1 MFFGSLLVIVLIT
14 ALVAPNYIEW
24 SNYRA
29 EFEKQAGKVLGQKVE
44 VRGSAKARL
53 FPLPRI
59 EFTDVTVGARE
70 NGEAMMVV
78 DRFRVDVEL
87 APLLKGDILIVDMEL
102 QNPKVNIAV
111 GKNGVV
117 DWTSREIGGVDP
129 DDVLLEK
136 VTIQNGSIRLHNI
149 ETDQSFEAEKINA
162 SISARTLAGPWT
174 VRGNLVLN
182 GEKAD
187 IRIKTGRLQ
196 EKGVVNSR
204 LNIQPHR
211 HPYSI
216 ELSGPIGLVEGTLR
230 YKGNFSLRATQN
242 RKALPTGEPG
252 LVFPYEALPVRM
264 TGQFDARPNALK
276 LQEFKLAIGN
286 KDDPYTIDGTAQAA
300 FGDRSLFKIVAE
312 GQQIDVD
319 RLGKL
324 KTTGGAVPSLA
335 ERLVV
340 LKNIFE
346 RVPVPPAE
354 GQISL
359 YLPAIVAGDTVI
371 REVGVDIQPR
381 KNGWQLSNLEAG
393 LPGRTTLQA
402 HGLLTLG
409 EDAGFKGQLL
419 LASKQPSGF
428 AGWLKGD
435 VNDAIRS
442 LPNAGFSAK
451 VILNEKRV
459 LLQKLEVVL
468 GKTKLKGAFERV
480 INSSGDPSITTI
492 LDGNDIDYETM
503 QALFLLFVS
512 DREGGRFSDHNMD
525 VILISEA
532 FSLKGIKANN
542 VAAAL
547 KLIDGHLKIDQ
558 LEIGD
563 LAGAKISAKGEVRDA
578 LNRPSGELSI
588 SISAKNSVELLKL
601 MKKTIGTNFVLD
613 NMLENPSLVDDLDLN
628 ANIKITAENDTSIL
642 DVKLLGEAGGTGVD
656 IAINLNG
663 DLEKPAEAQS
673 NVELSFVNSRPQ
685 VLLQQLAIPV
695 LPLDVDGELNVTAQ
709 FNGVLD
715 NSISAKFD
723 ASIGTATL
731 VGKGEIDKVKGKTNR
746 SRFDLKLNAPD
757 LDPILYLAGV
767 SFPGI
772 GRGDP
777 VQVSAN
783 VTSLGSWLS
792 IKNIEGSLG
801 GQKIDA
807 KFTINRNAKPRMVVN
822 GALALQQLPLEFI
835 AGLVMG
841 EAAIE
846 NGVDW
851 SNSPFTLP
859 ALQEI
864 DGAIKLSVG
873 SSDMSTSIFG
883 YAEPGKNLKATLELN
898 DGDITIR
905 DAQFDW
911 LGGHVNGEIAFSQ
924 NQSEVLINSKI
935 QIENADIGKVT
946 WVKNRNPFISGQ
958 YNATIN
964 AEGSGSSIAKIVANL
979 AGSGTIA
986 ISDGVI
992 QTLNPSAL
1000 PAILRQAD
1008 LQKEEE
1014 LETAADSLIGNALN
1028 SKPFEFTQ
1036 AEAAFSIAGGNV
1048 RASNVVINAKD
1059 AKIDGDLRID
1069 LVNLAIDGNARIL
1082 FDAGEDALTGATP
1095 EVNYVVSGSMAKPDV
1110 RRSTELFAS
1119 FLSMRARERKEQ
1131 EYETQKEDILETQRL
1146 TRMVRLYKGHI
1157 KQRRQ
1162 TLLERESQERHERLT
1177 EESNIEEQNL
1187 RNELKA
1193 AEDKAQK
1200 ARDAIQK
1207 KQSEDQSRRATEE
1220 KRQKQQQLEITLELE
1235 RQRADLKRRQEAFDK
1250 LLREQKAAN
1259 QKKKPRVKKTAI
1271 TPKKAP
1277 ELPSPREIEPTG
1289 SPQNLKST
1297 KRGNLPGVFDSVED
1311 RIGNV
1316 LQQTN

>member
-1 MFFGSLLVIVLIT
+1 MIALIT

-29 EFEKQAGKVLGQKVE
+29 EFEIQAGKVLGQKVE

-70 NGEAMMVV
+70 DGEAMMVV

-117 DWTSREIGGVDP
+117 DWTSRQIGGIDP

-196 EKGVVNSR
+196 DKAVINAR
-204 LNIQPHR
+204 LNIQPHS

-230 YKGNFSLRATQN
+230 YKGKFSLRAMQN

-252 LVFPYEALPVRM
+252 LIFPYEALPVRM

-276 LQEFKLAIGN
+276 LQEFKLAVGH

-324 KTTGGAVPSLA
+324 QPESGAKPSLV
-335 ERLVV
+335 ERLAV

-409 EDAGFKGQLL
+409 KDAEFKGQLL

-435 VNDAIRS
+435 VNETIRS

-451 VILNEKRV
+451 VILNDKRI

-480 INSSGDPSITTI
+480 VNSGGDPSITTI

-512 DREGGRFSDHNMD
+512 DREGGRFSDHNID

-532 FSLKGIKANN
+532 LSLKGIKAKN
-542 VAAAL
+542 VATAL
-547 KLIDGHLKIDQ
+547 KLIDGHLKIEQ

-563 LAGAKISAKGEVRDA
+563 LAGAKISAKGELRDA
-578 LNRPSGELSI
+578 LNLPSGELAVSV
-588 SISAKNSVELLKL
+588 SAKHSAELLQL
-601 MKKTIGTNFVLD
+601 IKKNIGANLVLD
-613 NMLENPSLVDDLDLN
+613 NLSENPSLVDDLDLN
-628 ANIKITAENDTSIL
+628 ANIKIAAENDTSVL
-642 DVKLLGEAGGTGVD
+642 NVKLLGEAGGTGID
-656 IAINLNG
+656 IGFKLNG

-673 NVELSFVNSRPQ
+673 SIELSLVNSRPQ
-685 VLLQQLAIPV
+685 ILLQQLAIPV
-695 LPLDVDGELNVTAQ
+695 LPLDVDGELTIAARFDGILN
-709 FNGVLD
+709 
-715 NSISAKFD
+715 NSIDAEFD

-757 LDPILYLAGV
+757 LDPILYLAGF

-777 VQVSAN
+777 VQLSAN

-801 GQKIDA
+801 GQKVDA
-807 KFTINRNAKPRMVVN
+807 KFTINRNAKPRMMVK
-822 GALALQQLPLEFI
+822 GALALQQLSLEFI
-835 AGLVMG
+835 SGLVMG
-841 EAAIE
+841 ETAIE
-846 NGVDW
+846 NGSDW
-851 SNSPFTLP
+851 SNAPFTLP

-873 SSDMSTSIFG
+873 SSDMSTSAFG
-883 YAEPGKNLKATLELN
+883 YVEPAKNLKATLELN
-898 DGDITIR
+898 DGDIAIR
-905 DAQFDW
+905 DAKFDW
-911 LGGHVNGEIAFSQ
+911 LGGQVEGEIALSQ
-924 NQSEVLINSKI
+924 NQSEVLVNSKI
-935 QIENADIGKVT
+935 QIENADIGEVT
-946 WVKNRNPFISGQ
+946 WAKNRNPFIGGQ

-964 AEGSGSSIAKIVANL
+964 VEGSGQSIAKIISNL
-979 AGSGTIA
+979 AGSGTIT
-986 ISDGVI
+986 IRDGII
-992 QTLNPSAL
+992 QALNPSAL
-1000 PAILRQAD
+1000 PVILSRAD
-1008 LQKEEE
+1008 LKIEEE
-1014 LETAADSLIGNALN
+1014 LQSAADSLISEALT
-1028 SKPFEFTQ
+1028 SKPFNFAK

-1048 RASNVVINAKD
+1048 RASNVVITTKD
-1059 AKIDGDLRID
+1059 AKIDGDMRLD
-1069 LVNLAIDGNARIL
+1069 LSNLTIDGNARIL
-1082 FDAGEDALTGATP
+1082 FEAGENALTGATP
-1095 EVNYVVSGSMAKPDV
+1095 EVNYAVSGPMAMPDV
-1110 RRSTELFAS
+1110 KRSTELFAS
-1119 FLSMRARERKEQ
+1119 FLSMRVRERKEQ

-1146 TRMVRLYKGHI
+1146 TRMVRLYKGRL
-1157 KQRRQ
+1157 KQRKQ
-1162 TLLERESQERHERLT
+1162 SLLELENQERVS
-1177 EESNIEEQNL
+1177 EESKIEEENL

-1193 AEDKAQK
+1193 AEDKAQL

-1207 KQSEDQSRRATEE
+1207 QQREEQSRRTAEE
-1220 KRQKQQQLEITLELE
+1220 KLQKQQQLEITLELE
-1235 RQRADLKRRQEAFDK
+1235 RQRADLKRRQEEFDK
-1250 LLREQKAAN
+1250 LLLEQKVASE
-1259 QKKKPRVKKTAI
+1259 KKKPRAKKTVKK
-1271 TPKKAP
+1271 PKKAP
-1277 ELPSPREIEPTG
+1277 KLPTPREIEPTG
-1289 SPQNLKST
+1289 TPKNLKSS
-1297 KRGNLPGVFDSVED
+1297 KRGNLPGVFDSVEE
-1311 RIGNV
+1311 RIGSV
-1316 LQQTN
+1316 LQQTK

>member
-1 MFFGSLLVIVLIT
+1 MIALIT

-29 EFEKQAGKVLGQKVE
+29 EFEIQAGKVLGQKVE

-59 EFTDVTVGARE
+59 EFTDVTVGARD
-70 NGEAMMVV
+70 NSEAMMVV

-117 DWTSREIGGVDP
+117 DWTAREIGGVDP

-136 VTIQNGSIRLHNI
+136 VTIQNGSIRMHNI
-149 ETDQSFEAEKINA
+149 ETDQSFEAENINA
-162 SISARTLAGPWT
+162 TISARTLAGPWT

-196 EKGVVNSR
+196 DRGVINSR
-204 LNIQPHR
+204 LNIQPHH

-216 ELSGPIGLVEGTLR
+216 ELSGPIGLVDGTLR
-230 YKGNFSLRATQN
+230 YKGKFSLRAAQN

-252 LVFPYEALPVRM
+252 LIFPYDALPVRM

-276 LQEFKLAIGN
+276 LQEFKLSIGN
-286 KDDPYTIDGTAQAA
+286 KDDPYTISGTAQAA

-324 KTTGGAVPSLA
+324 KTKNGAVPSLA
-335 ERLVV
+335 ERLIV
-340 LKNIFE
+340 LKSIFE

-409 EDAGFKGQLL
+409 KDAEFKGQLL

-428 AGWLKGD
+428 AGWLKGE

-451 VILNEKRV
+451 VVLNDKRV

-532 FSLKGIKANN
+532 FSLKGIKARKI
-542 VAAAL
+542 AAAL
-547 KLIDGHLKIDQ
+547 KLINGHLKIEQ
-558 LEIGD
+558 LEIGN
-563 LAGAKISAKGEVRDA
+563 LAGAKVSAKGEVRDA
-578 LNRPSGELSI
+578 LNLPSGGLSVAV
-588 SISAKNSVELLKL
+588 SAKHSAELLKL
-601 MKKTIGTNFVLD
+601 IKKIIGTNFALD
-613 NMLENPSLVDDLDLN
+613 NLLENPSLIDDLDLN
-628 ANIKITAENDTSIL
+628 ANIKIAAENDTSVL
-642 DVKLLGEAGGTGVD
+642 DVKLLGEAGGTGID
-656 IAINLNG
+656 IALNLKGN
-663 DLEKPAEAQS
+663 LKIPAEAQS
-673 NVELSFVNSRPQ
+673 NVELSFINPRPQ
-685 VLLQQLAIPV
+685 ILLQQLAIPV
-695 LPLDVDGELNVTAQ
+695 LPLDVDGELTVKARLA
-709 FNGVLD
+709 GVPD
-715 NSISAKFD
+715 NNMDAEFD

-731 VGKGEIDKVKGKTNR
+731 IGKGEIDKVKGKTNR
-746 SRFDLKLNAPD
+746 SRFDVKLNAPD

-777 VQVSAN
+777 VQLSAS

-801 GQKIDA
+801 GQKINA
-807 KFTINRNAKPRMVVN
+807 KFTINRNAKPRMNVTGV
-822 GALALQQLPLEFI
+822 LSLQQLPLEFI

-841 EAAIE
+841 ESAIE
-846 NGVDW
+846 NGSGW
-851 SNSPFTLP
+851 SNAPFTLP

-873 SSDMSTSIFG
+873 SSNMSTSNIG
-883 YAEPGKNLKATLELN
+883 YPEAGKNLKATLELN
-898 DGDITIR
+898 DGDIAIR
-905 DAQFDW
+905 DARFDW
-911 LGGHVNGEIAFSQ
+911 LGGQVNGEIAFSQ

-935 QIENADIGKVT
+935 QIKNADLGEVT
-946 WVKNRNPFISGQ
+946 WVKNRSPFISGR

-964 AEGSGSSIAKIVANL
+964 AEGSGPSIAKIIANL
-979 AGSGTIA
+979 AGSGSIT

-1000 PAILRQAD
+1000 PTILQRAD

-1014 LETAADSLIGNALN
+1014 LETAADALISEALN
-1028 SKPFEFTQ
+1028 SKSFEFAK
-1036 AEAAFSIAGGNV
+1036 AETAFSIAGGNV
-1048 RASNVVINAKD
+1048 RAGNVVISTKE
-1059 AKIDGDLRID
+1059 AKIDGDLRLD
-1069 LVNLAIDGNARIL
+1069 LVNLAIDGNARIM
-1082 FDAGEDALTGATP
+1082 FEAGEDALTGATP
-1095 EVNYVVSGSMAKPDV
+1095 EVNYVVSGPIANPDV
-1110 RRSTELFAS
+1110 MRSTELFAS
-1119 FLSMRARERKEQ
+1119 FLSMRVRERKER

-1146 TRMVRLYKGHI
+1146 TRMVRLYKGRI
-1157 KQRRQ
+1157 KQRIQ
-1162 TLLERESQERHERLT
+1162 ALLERESQELLV
-1177 EESNIEEQNL
+1177 EESTIEEEKL
-1187 RNELKA
+1187 RSDLKA
-1193 AEDKAQK
+1193 AEDKAQQ

-1207 KQSEDQSRRATEE
+1207 KQREEQSRRTAKE
-1220 KRQKQQQLEITLELE
+1220 KRQKQRQLEFTLELE

-1250 LLREQKAAN
+1250 LLREQKAASK
-1259 QKKKPRVKKTAI
+1259 KKKPRAKRTAKT
-1271 TPKKAP
+1271 PRKAP
-1277 ELPSPREIEPTG
+1277 ELPAPREIEPTG
-1289 SPQNLKST
+1289 SPKNPESS

-1311 RIGNV
+1311 RIGSV
-1316 LQQTN
+1316 LKQTN